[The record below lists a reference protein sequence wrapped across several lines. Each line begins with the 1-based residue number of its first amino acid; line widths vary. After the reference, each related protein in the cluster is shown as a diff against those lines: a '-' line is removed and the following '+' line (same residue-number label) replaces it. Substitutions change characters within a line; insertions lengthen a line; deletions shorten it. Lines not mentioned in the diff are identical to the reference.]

1 MRHQLQNNKTMNP
14 QKLFN
19 LTSPLKEM
27 PSEVLEALLEN
38 AVLEYGSDTD
48 YYFKSKHGN
57 YEMLFGFDGETM
69 SVDTFGFKH
78 NKGWIELQ
86 PTNAQYSEM
95 KRKLDNAER
104 EIEHEPLPYVDEY
117 LDNGVR
123 REDFY

>member
-1 MRHQLQNNKTMNP
+1 MNANTLHQLTAPNR
-14 QKLFN
+14 
-19 LTSPLKEM
+19 EM
-27 PSEVLEALLEN
+27 PSEIFQALMQSAKLEH
-38 AVLEYGSDTD
+38 GSDTD

-57 YEMLFGFDGETM
+57 YEILFGFDGETM

-78 NKGWIELQ
+78 NSGDWIELE
-86 PTNAQYSEM
+86 PTGTQYSEM

-117 LDNGVR
+117 YDNGVR